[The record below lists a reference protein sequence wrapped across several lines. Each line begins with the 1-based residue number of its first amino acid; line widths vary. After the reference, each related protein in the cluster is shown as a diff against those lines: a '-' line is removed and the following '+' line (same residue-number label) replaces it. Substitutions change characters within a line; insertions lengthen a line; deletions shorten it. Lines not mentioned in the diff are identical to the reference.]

1 VIFSLVPVLPVLL
14 PEKLDQL
21 ALSRE
26 GSRGPGLAAHPAQT
40 PEPLVPVELCRVLV
54 LLVRV
59 DLPDRPPVQ
68 GRVVGLQGRVVGL
81 QEVLGLVERPGLA
94 CRDLAESGA
103 PRRRALSPALSAV

>member
-1 VIFSLVPVLPVLL
+1 MTFSLLPVLPVLP
-14 PEKLDQL
+14 PEKLGQL

-26 GSRGPGLAAHPAQT
+26 GSRGPGLAARPAQT

-68 GRVVGLQGRVVGL
+68 GRVVGLQ
-81 QEVLGLVERPGLA
+81 EVLGLVERPGLA
-94 CRDLAESGA
+94 CRDLAEPGA